1 MISHF
6 CVQIAD
12 FVPPPPPTE
21 STISG
26 KVSRGMSAAGQ
37 KRFFGVPLTAGSWC
51 ELDTSTLGPGVALT
65 VSQATL
71 AEPLPSG
78 TCTHS
83 VNARACTPLYLP
95 TCCVHR
101 WQRPPRC
108 S

>member
-1 MISHF
+1 MNLPISF
-6 CVQIAD
+6 PPRPAAD
-12 FVPPPPPTE
+12 GVHDVWQ
-21 STISG
+21 G
-26 KVSRGMSAAGQ
+26 QRRMAAAGQ